1 MKDPRALLLVEDNDQ
16 DAELIS
22 MTVEKNFPDI
32 RLERVQDGMEAMEI
46 LQRNNEIISNLAF
59 ILLDIKMPKM
69 NGIEILSWIKNNSRL
84 KFIPVVMF
92 SSSKEPR
99 DLQAC
104 YSAGANAYVVKPVD
118 FNEFKDTLCSI
129 NKFWCNINV
138 RPQDKT

>member
-69 NGIEILSWIKNNSRL
+69 NGIEILSWIKKNNRL
-84 KFIPVVMF
+84 KNIPVVMF

-118 FNEFKDTLCSI
+118 FNEFKDTLYSI
-129 NKFWCNINV
+129 NKFWCNINI
-138 RPQDKT
+138 RP